1 VLELAGQHP
10 LSDDANA
17 RGDEFAL
24 GARYQF
30 VINNAWIFRADA
42 MVGVREDD
50 DDLAGLRVE
59 IRRKF

>member
-1 VLELAGQHP
+1 
-10 LSDDANA
+10 
-17 RGDEFAL
+17 
-24 GARYQF
+24 